1 MAGAG
6 AQSRGAQSRSV
17 RSRAA
22 EGAPNRVM
30 ITISIMLATVMSSL
44 DTTIANVALPHI
56 QGSVSASQDQ
66 ITWVLTSYIV
76 AAAIMTPLT
85 GWLAGRVGR
94 KLVFMVSV
102 AGFTVA
108 SALCGLAGSL
118 VEIVL
123 FRLLQ
128 GLFGAALIPLS
139 QAVLLD
145 INPPEKH
152 GQAMALWGAGAILG
166 PILGPALGGWLTD
179 NLSWR
184 WVFFINLPVGI
195 AAFTGI
201 FVFIREHKQ
210 AEQRAFDFF
219 GFATLAIAIGAFQL
233 FLDRGQTQDWFSSV
247 EVQVECTVAAL
258 SMFLFVV
265 QMATARRPFV
275 DVSLFKDGNFV
286 TATVFGFFVGILLFS
301 SLALLPPFMENLLG
315 YSVVYTGLVSV
326 PRGLG
331 SFVAMFAVGQLVG
344 RVDVR
349 LILLA
354 GLSLTALSAYQM
366 SQFTIVMPSMPI
378 MVAGVTSGLGTG
390 LIFVP
395 LSTLAFATISPAMR
409 TEAAGIF
416 TLSRNIGSSAG
427 ISIMTALLSRNTDKV
442 HSGLVEHIRP
452 DNPLAHPPYVSAL
465 MTFTSQRGLALFDA
479 LATQQAAMIA
489 YVDDFRLMLWITVL
503 SAPMLLLMRPPKRPK
518 GAPKEVADT
527 HAAFE

>member
-1 MAGAG
+1 MSGVSPGAG
-6 AQSRGAQSRSV
+6 GPGPDSEAI
-17 RSRAA
+17 
-22 EGAPNRVM
+22 PNRAL
-30 ITISIMLATVMSSL
+30 ITVSIMLATVMSSL

-56 QGSVSASQDQ
+56 QGSVSASADQ

-85 GWLAGRVGR
+85 GWLAGRIGR

-108 SALCGLAGSL
+108 SALCGLANSL

-184 WVFFINLPVGI
+184 WVFFINLPIGVM
-195 AAFTGI
+195 AFTGI
-201 FVFIREHKQ
+201 FLFIREHKQ
-210 AEQRAFDFF
+210 SEPRPFDFF
-219 GFATLAIAIGAFQL
+219 GFATLAIAIAAFQL

-247 EVQVECTVAAL
+247 EVQLEAAVAAL
-258 SMFLFVV
+258 SLFLFIV
-265 QMATARRPFV
+265 QMTTAKRPFV
-275 DVSLFKDGNFV
+275 DASLFKDGNFV
-286 TATVFGFFVGILLFS
+286 TATIFGFFIGILLFS

-315 YSVVYTGLVSV
+315 YSVVTTGLVSM

-331 SFVAMFAVGQLVG
+331 SFVAMFAVGQLMG

-354 GLSLTALSAYQM
+354 GLSLTALSAWQM
-366 SQFTIVMPSMPI
+366 MQFTLVMPSMPI
-378 MVAGVTSGLGTG
+378 MISGVCSGLGTG

-395 LSTLAFATISPAMR
+395 LSTLAFATIPPDKR
-409 TEAAGIF
+409 TEAAGLF
-416 TLSRNIGSSAG
+416 TLVRNIGSSAG
-427 ISIMTALLSRNTDKV
+427 ISIMTTLLSRNADIV

-452 DNPLAHPPYVSAL
+452 DNPMAHAPSVSA
-465 MTFTSQRGLALFDA
+465 MMNFTSQRGLAMFDA
-479 LATQQAAMIA
+479 LANQQASMIA
-489 YVDDFRLMLWITVL
+489 YIDDFKLMLWITIL
-503 SAPMLLLMRPPKRPK
+503 SVPMLLLMRPPKRARGPQPK
-518 GAPKEVADT
+518 AADN